1 MNDNI
6 RTIYLDYKL
15 FVMEIEDSEEIYKTV
30 LMYIS
35 SNNQKYDKEEIIVS
49 LKSITETFSNI
60 IDYQKTIENL
70 LKDNELIPSYYLL
83 IVSYYLLIVLIIN
96 NITDKIWILLE
107 ILKSQKTEHKSITK
121 VENIF
126 NLTNHLLKNMKYILS
141 CVEVEYYKNEKEE
154 PSI

>member
-83 IVSYYLLIVLIIN
+83 IVLIIN
-96 NITDKIWILLE
+96 NITDKILILLE
-107 ILKSQKTEHKSITK
+107 ILKSQKTGHKSITK

>member
-1 MNDNI
+1 MNDNV

-15 FVMEIEDSEEIYKTV
+15 FVMEIEDSKEIYKTT
-30 LMYIS
+30 LTYIS

-83 IVSYYLLIVLIIN
+83 IVLIIN

-107 ILKSQKTEHKSITK
+107 ILKSQKTGHKSITK

>member
-83 IVSYYLLIVLIIN
+83 IVLIIN

-126 NLTNHLLKNMKYILS
+126 NLTDHLLKNMNYILS

>member
-1 MNDNI
+1 MNDNV

-83 IVSYYLLIVLIIN
+83 IVLIIN

-126 NLTNHLLKNMKYILS
+126 NLTNHLLINMKYILS

>member
-15 FVMEIEDSEEIYKTV
+15 FVMEIEDSKEIYKTT
-30 LMYIS
+30 LTYIS

-70 LKDNELIPSYYLL
+70 LKDNELIP
-83 IVSYYLLIVLIIN
+83 SYYLLIVLIIN

>member
-83 IVSYYLLIVLIIN
+83 IVLIIN
-96 NITDKIWILLE
+96 NITE
-107 ILKSQKTEHKSITK
+107 IIYFLSIPAANNINAVATK
-121 VENIF
+121 YAAAV
-126 NLTNHLLKNMKYILS
+126 
-141 CVEVEYYKNEKEE
+141 
-154 PSI
+154 P

>member
-1 MNDNI
+1 MNDNV

-83 IVSYYLLIVLIIN
+83 IVLIIN

-107 ILKSQKTEHKSITK
+107 ILENQKTEHKSINK

>member
-1 MNDNI
+1 
-6 RTIYLDYKL
+6 
-15 FVMEIEDSEEIYKTV
+15 MEIEDSEEIYKTV

-83 IVSYYLLIVLIIN
+83 IVLIIN

-141 CVEVEYYKNEKEE
+141 YVEVEYYKNEKEE

>member
-1 MNDNI
+1 MNDNV

-15 FVMEIEDSEEIYKTV
+15 FVMEIEDSKEIYKTT
-30 LMYIS
+30 LTYIS
-35 SNNQKYDKEEIIVS
+35 SNNQKYDKVEIIVS
-49 LKSITETFSNI
+49 LKSITETLSNI
-60 IDYQKTIENL
+60 IVYQKTIENL
-70 LKDNELIPSYYLL
+70 LKDNELIP
-83 IVSYYLLIVLIIN
+83 SYYLLIVLIIN

>member
-49 LKSITETFSNI
+49 LKSIIETFSNI

-70 LKDNELIPSYYLL
+70 LKDNELIP
-83 IVSYYLLIVLIIN
+83 SYYLLIVLIIN

>member
-83 IVSYYLLIVLIIN
+83 IVLIIN

-107 ILKSQKTEHKSITK
+107 ILKSQKTGHKSITK

-126 NLTNHLLKNMKYILS
+126 NLTNHPLKNMKYILS

>member
-1 MNDNI
+1 MNDNV

-15 FVMEIEDSEEIYKTV
+15 FIMEIEDSKEIYKTT
-30 LMYIS
+30 LTYIS
-35 SNNQKYDKEEIIVS
+35 SNNQKYDKEEIIIS

-60 IDYQKTIENL
+60 IDYQKTIEDL
-70 LKDNELIPSYYLL
+70 LKDNELIP
-83 IVSYYLLIVLIIN
+83 SYYLLIVLIIN

>member
-1 MNDNI
+1 MNDNV

-15 FVMEIEDSEEIYKTV
+15 FVMEIEDSKEIYKTT
-30 LMYIS
+30 LTYIS

-70 LKDNELIPSYYLL
+70 LKDNELIP
-83 IVSYYLLIVLIIN
+83 SYYLLIVLIIN

>member
-83 IVSYYLLIVLIIN
+83 IVLIIN

-154 PSI
+154 SSI

>member
-83 IVSYYLLIVLIIN
+83 IVLIIN

-141 CVEVEYYKNEKEE
+141 CVEVEY
-154 PSI
+154 

>member
-83 IVSYYLLIVLIIN
+83 IVLIIN

-107 ILKSQKTEHKSITK
+107 ILENQKTEHKSINK

-126 NLTNHLLKNMKYILS
+126 NLTNHLLKNMNYILS

>member
-6 RTIYLDYKL
+6 RKIYLDYKL

-83 IVSYYLLIVLIIN
+83 IVLIIN

>member
-15 FVMEIEDSEEIYKTV
+15 FVMEIEDSEEIYKTT
-30 LMYIS
+30 LTYIS

-70 LKDNELIPSYYLL
+70 LKDNELIP
-83 IVSYYLLIVLIIN
+83 SYYLLIVLIIN

>member
-1 MNDNI
+1 MQTEISTVGIDVCNISIIITSLILDNL
-6 RTIYLDYKL
+6 T
-15 FVMEIEDSEEIYKTV
+15 
-30 LMYIS
+30 
-35 SNNQKYDKEEIIVS
+35 KYRVRIIVS

-83 IVSYYLLIVLIIN
+83 IVLIIN

-107 ILKSQKTEHKSITK
+107 ILKSQKTGHKSITK

>member
-35 SNNQKYDKEEIIVS
+35 SNNQKYDKEEIIIS
-49 LKSITETFSNI
+49 LKSITETFFNI
-60 IDYQKTIENL
+60 IDYQKTIEDL
-70 LKDNELIPSYYLL
+70 LKDNELIP
-83 IVSYYLLIVLIIN
+83 SYYLLIVLIIN

>member
-1 MNDNI
+1 
-6 RTIYLDYKL
+6 
-15 FVMEIEDSEEIYKTV
+15 MEIEDSEEIYKTV

-83 IVSYYLLIVLIIN
+83 IVLIIN

-141 CVEVEYYKNEKEE
+141 CVEMEYYKNEKEE

>member
-1 MNDNI
+1 MNDNV

-15 FVMEIEDSEEIYKTV
+15 FVMEIEDSKEIYKTT
-30 LMYIS
+30 LTYIS
-35 SNNQKYDKEEIIVS
+35 SNNQKYDKEEIIIS
-49 LKSITETFSNI
+49 LKSITETFFNI

-70 LKDNELIPSYYLL
+70 LKDNELIP
-83 IVSYYLLIVLIIN
+83 SYYLLIVLIIN

>member
-30 LMYIS
+30 LIYIS

-70 LKDNELIPSYYLL
+70 LKDNELIP
-83 IVSYYLLIVLIIN
+83 SYYLLIVLIIN

-154 PSI
+154 SSI

>member
-15 FVMEIEDSEEIYKTV
+15 FVMEIEDSKEIYKTT
-30 LMYIS
+30 LTYIS

-83 IVSYYLLIVLIIN
+83 IVLIIN

-107 ILKSQKTEHKSITK
+107 ILENQKTEHKSINK

>member
-60 IDYQKTIENL
+60 IDYQKIIENL
-70 LKDNELIPSYYLL
+70 LKDNELIP
-83 IVSYYLLIVLIIN
+83 SYYLLIVLIIN

-107 ILKSQKTEHKSITK
+107 ILKSQKTGHKSITK

>member
-6 RTIYLDYKL
+6 RKIYLDYKL

-83 IVSYYLLIVLIIN
+83 IVLIIN

-107 ILKSQKTEHKSITK
+107 ILKSQKTEHKSINK

-126 NLTNHLLKNMKYILS
+126 NLTNHLLKNMDYIFY
-141 CVEVEYYKNEKEE
+141 CIEVEYYKNEKEE
-154 PSI
+154 SSI

>member
-1 MNDNI
+1 MNDNV

-15 FVMEIEDSEEIYKTV
+15 FIMEIEDSKEIYKTT
-30 LMYIS
+30 LTYIS
-35 SNNQKYDKEEIIVS
+35 SNNQKYDKEEIIIS

-60 IDYQKTIENL
+60 IDYQKTIEDL
-70 LKDNELIPSYYLL
+70 LKDNELIP
-83 IVSYYLLIVLIIN
+83 SYYLLIVLIIN

-107 ILKSQKTEHKSITK
+107 ILENQKTEHKSINK

>member
-1 MNDNI
+1 MNDNV

-15 FVMEIEDSEEIYKTV
+15 FVMEIEDSKEIYKTT
-30 LMYIS
+30 LTYIS

-60 IDYQKTIENL
+60 IDYQKTIEDL
-70 LKDNELIPSYYLL
+70 LKDNELIP
-83 IVSYYLLIVLIIN
+83 SYYLLIVLIIN

>member
-1 MNDNI
+1 MNDNV

-83 IVSYYLLIVLIIN
+83 IVLIIN

-107 ILKSQKTEHKSITK
+107 ILKSQKTGHKSITK

>member
-83 IVSYYLLIVLIIN
+83 IVLIIN

-141 CVEVEYYKNEKEE
+141 CVEMEYYKNEKKE

>member
-83 IVSYYLLIVLIIN
+83 IVLIIN

-107 ILKSQKTEHKSITK
+107 ILESQKTEHKSINK

>member
-83 IVSYYLLIVLIIN
+83 IVLIIN

-107 ILKSQKTEHKSITK
+107 ILKSQKTGHKSITK

-126 NLTNHLLKNMKYILS
+126 NLTNQLLKNMKYILS

>member
-1 MNDNI
+1 MNDNV

-15 FVMEIEDSEEIYKTV
+15 FIMEIEDSKEIYKTT
-30 LMYIS
+30 LTYIS

-60 IDYQKTIENL
+60 IDYQKTIEDL
-70 LKDNELIPSYYLL
+70 LKDNELIP
-83 IVSYYLLIVLIIN
+83 SYYLLIVLIIN

-107 ILKSQKTEHKSITK
+107 ILENQKTEHKSINK

>member
-60 IDYQKTIENL
+60 IDYQKTIEDL
-70 LKDNELIPSYYLL
+70 LKDNELIP
-83 IVSYYLLIVLIIN
+83 SYYLLIVLIIN

>member
-83 IVSYYLLIVLIIN
+83 IVLIIN

-126 NLTNHLLKNMKYILS
+126 NLTNHLLKNMKYILT
-141 CVEVEYYKNEKEE
+141 CVEMEYYKNEKEE

>member
-1 MNDNI
+1 MNDNV

-15 FVMEIEDSEEIYKTV
+15 FVMEIEDSKEIYKTT
-30 LMYIS
+30 LTYIS
-35 SNNQKYDKEEIIVS
+35 SNNQKYDKEEIIIS

-70 LKDNELIPSYYLL
+70 LKDNELIP
-83 IVSYYLLIVLIIN
+83 SYYLLIVLIIN